1 MIGDSHV
8 LLFVLLLCCG
18 MMVVTAQNGQATTIT
33 SISVSTAMAAVVVGS
48 FAVYLARSR
57 SAEKD
62 GARETII
69 SKTDRYEIITGD
81 RQRLEDKI
89 QKIRREGT
97 KQLVVV
103 RALTCTYILQHTQA
117 KKACTLIY
125 NSV

>member
-1 MIGDSHV
+1 MLGDSHV

-62 GARETII
+62 GARENII

-97 KQLVVV
+97 QQLVVV
-103 RALTCTYILQHTQA
+103 SALTWTYILQHNQA
-117 KKACTLIY
+117 
-125 NSV
+125 

>member
-1 MIGDSHV
+1 MIWDRNV
-8 LLFVLLLCCG
+8 LLFVLILCCV
-18 MMVVTAQNGQATTIT
+18 MMLVTAQNGQATTIT
-33 SISVSTAMAAVVVGS
+33 SISSAAMAAVVVGS

-62 GARETII
+62 GARETMI

-103 RALTCTYILQHTQA
+103 SALT
-117 KKACTLIY
+117 
-125 NSV
+125 